1 MPESLF
7 CPQQIVLS
15 PEGKEN
21 FDKIDWIEIIEG
33 ETSEEEKAK
42 NA

>member
-21 FDKIDWIEIIEG
+21 FEKIKWEDYEG
-33 ETSEEEKAK
+33 ETSEEEQAK